1 MVSAK
6 RLKSKI
12 MKLSGLLSL
21 RSILVV
27 PFVLQII
34 VAVGLTGYFSLQ
46 NGQRAVND
54 VASQL
59 RREISNRIGERL
71 ADHSEI
77 PHLINQVNAD
87 AVRRGELKTQ
97 DLDSECYLWQQI
109 QYLDNVTW
117 LYFGAET
124 DGSFIGV
131 TRTLENVLQVVLNDS
146 TTDFY
151 GHYYTLD
158 PQGKRA
164 NLVKVN
170 LQLYNA
176 RTRPWYQSAVKANDA
191 VWSDIYPGFG
201 IPQLIVSAVFPI
213 YDSSGELLGVS
224 GVDFSLDD
232 ISRFLQSIEIG
243 KSGQAFIMENSGLLV
258 ASSTGE
264 KPYRISG
271 DGKLHRIQASE
282 SGNPLI
288 RETAQHIQQV
298 LALESFRGH
307 AQLDFRLNQQ
317 QQFVQVSAF
326 SDQRG
331 INWLTIVVVPES
343 DFMEQINANTRTTI
357 LLCLLALSIATAF
370 SILMSRWITRPILQL
385 SEASQV
391 IAESARDR
399 RTRDDF
405 KLQIKTRGIR
415 EIEALTR
422 SFNQMASQLWN
433 SFSALEQSNEELER
447 RVDHRTTALQQAK
460 EVADAAN
467 RAKSE
472 FLANMSHELRT
483 PLNAILGFAQ
493 LLLRDTS
500 LKSEH
505 RSNLEIVNRSGE
517 HLLVLINDVLEM
529 SKIEAGR
536 VVLNEQPIDLY
547 HLLASLEEM
556 LRLRAEAKGLQLV
569 FECPPDVPQS
579 VCVDEGK
586 LRQVLI
592 NLLGN
597 GIKFTETGKVTL
609 RVRSQALDDDSQI
622 QDSGSSHVILHSLIF
637 EVEDTGPGIPSSDL
651 ESIFD
656 AFVQSKVIRK
666 SQSGTGLGLAISRKF
681 VQLMGGDIQVNS
693 VVGQGT
699 VFIFRIQVTLS
710 EIVPESTVRSVP
722 AKVISLAP
730 NQPPARILVVDDEPD
745 NREVISQLLNQVGFQ
760 VREAI
765 DGQEAIA
772 ITEAWHP
779 HLILMDMRMPGM
791 DGYEATRLIKTSYNA
806 ASPVIIALT
815 ASVFEEKREAVLA
828 AGCDDFVR
836 KPFKETLVF
845 EKLAEHLGV
854 QYRYEAAELTKTYAD
869 RSTSEPENQLAAIA
883 LQVMPLTW
891 IAALHQAAIQVDS
904 ELLLQ
909 LIEAIPSPHA
919 ALAQGLRKLVERFD
933 YDAIIELTHI
943 ELTQGQPTQP
953 QHDDTY

>member
-6 RLKSKI
+6 RLKSKV

-21 RSILVV
+21 RSILVI
-27 PFVLQII
+27 PFVLQIF

-87 AVRRGELKTQ
+87 AVRRGELRTQ
-97 DLDSECYLWQQI
+97 DLASERYLWHQI

-124 DGSFIGV
+124 DGSFVGV
-131 TRTLENVLQVVLNDS
+131 TRTLEDTLQVIINDT

-158 PQGKRA
+158 QQGNRDT
-164 NLVKVN
+164 LVKVN
-170 LQLYNA
+170 LQVYNA
-176 RTRPWYQSAVKANDA
+176 RTRPWYQSAVKAKGA

-201 IPQLIVSAVFPI
+201 IPQLIVSAVFPV
-213 YDSSGELLGVS
+213 YGSSGELLGVTA
-224 GVDFSLDD
+224 VDFSLDD
-232 ISRFLQSIEIG
+232 ISQFLQSIKIG

-271 DGKLHRIQASE
+271 DGQLHRIQATESE
-282 SGNPLI
+282 NPLI

-298 LALESFRGH
+298 LSLKSFEGH
-307 AQLDFRLNQQ
+307 AQLDFTLEQQ

-326 SDQRG
+326 RDQRG
-331 INWLTIVVVPES
+331 INWLAVVVVPES

-357 LLCLLALSIATAF
+357 LLCLLALIIATAF

-385 SEASQV
+385 SEASQI
-391 IAESARDR
+391 IAESARNR

-405 KLQIKTRGIR
+405 KLQVKTRGIQ
-415 EIEALTR
+415 ELEALTR

-433 SFSALEQSNEELER
+433 SFRALEQSNEELER
-447 RVDHRTTALQQAK
+447 RVNQRTTALQQAK

-536 VVLNEQPIDLY
+536 VVLNEQTIDLY
-547 HLLASLEEM
+547 YLLASLEEM
-556 LRLRAEAKGLQLV
+556 LRLRAEAKGIQLV
-569 FECPPDVPQS
+569 FEYPPDVPQS

-609 RVRSQALDDDSQI
+609 RVRSYAVDDDRQI
-622 QDSGSSHVILHSLIF
+622 QDYSSARAILHFLAF

-681 VQLMGGDIQVNS
+681 VQLMGGDIQVHS

-699 VFIFRIQVTLS
+699 VFTFHIQVTLS
-710 EIVPESTVRSVP
+710 EIVAESVARSIS
-722 AKVISLAP
+722 AKVVGLIP
-730 NQPPARILVVDDEPD
+730 NQPSYRILVVDDQPD
-745 NREVISQLLNQVGFQ
+745 NREVISKLLSQVGFQ

-765 DGQEAIA
+765 DGQEAIE
-772 ITEAWHP
+772 ITDTWHP

-791 DGYEATRLIKTSYNA
+791 DGYEATRLIKTTCNSN
-806 ASPVIIALT
+806 PPIIIALT

-828 AGCDDFVR
+828 AGCDDFIR
-836 KPFKETLVF
+836 KTFKETLIF

-854 QYRYEAAELTKTYAD
+854 QYRYEAAEPTRPNAD
-869 RSTSEPENQLAAIA
+869 RTPSEPENQLTAIA
-883 LQVMPLTW
+883 LQVMPPAW

-904 ELLLQ
+904 ELLMQ
-909 LIEAIPSPHA
+909 LIQAIPSTHST
-919 ALAQGLRKLVERFD
+919 LAQSLRKLVEQFD
-933 YDAIIELTHI
+933 YDTIIELTNS
-943 ELTQGQPTQP
+943 
-953 QHDDTY
+953 

>member
-21 RSILVV
+21 RSILVI
-27 PFVLQII
+27 PFVLQIFI
-34 VAVGLTGYFSLQ
+34 AVGLTGYFSLR

-59 RREISNRIGERL
+59 RLEISNRIGERL

-97 DLDSECYLWQQI
+97 DLASERYLWQQI

-131 TRTLENVLQVVLNDS
+131 TRTLEDTLQVVINDP

-158 PQGKRA
+158 RQGNRA
-164 NLVKVN
+164 TLVKVN
-170 LQLYNA
+170 LQVYNA

-201 IPQLIVSAVFPI
+201 IPQLIVSAVFPV
-213 YDSSGELLGVS
+213 YDSSGELLGVN

-232 ISRFLQSIEIG
+232 ISLFLQSIQIG

-264 KPYRISG
+264 KPYQISG
-271 DGKLHRIQASE
+271 DGQLHRTQASE
-282 SGNPLI
+282 SENPLI

-298 LALESFRGH
+298 LNLESFEGH
-307 AQLDFRLNQQ
+307 AQLDFTLEQQ

-326 SDQRG
+326 RDQRG
-331 INWLTIVVVPES
+331 INWLTVVVVPES

-357 LLCLLALSIATAF
+357 LLCLLALIVATAF
-370 SILMSRWITRPILQL
+370 SILMARWITRPILQL
-385 SEASQV
+385 SEASQT
-391 IAESARDR
+391 IAESARNR
-399 RTRDDF
+399 RTRDNF

-415 EIEALTR
+415 EIEVLAR
-422 SFNQMASQLWN
+422 SFNQMAGQLWN

-447 RVDHRTTALQQAK
+447 RVDQRTTALQQAK

-493 LLLRDTS
+493 LLLRDNS
-500 LKSEH
+500 LKPEH

-536 VVLNEQPIDLY
+536 VILNEQTIDLY
-547 HLLASLEEM
+547 SLLASLEEM

-569 FECPPDVPQS
+569 FECPPEVPQS

-597 GIKFTETGKVTL
+597 GIKFTETGKVIL
-609 RVRSQALDDDSQI
+609 RVRSHALDIDIKMQN
-622 QDSGSSHVILHSLIF
+622 SGSPCAVPYSLIF
-637 EVEDTGPGIPSSDL
+637 EVEDTGPGVPPSDL

-656 AFVQSKVIRK
+656 AFVQSKIIRK

-681 VQLMGGDIQVNS
+681 VQLMGGDIQVHS
-693 VVGQGT
+693 VVGKGT
-699 VFIFRIQVTLS
+699 TFTFQIQVTLS
-710 EIVPESTVRSVP
+710 ESVAESVVRAIP
-722 AKVISLAP
+722 AKVIGLAP
-730 NQPPARILVVDDEPD
+730 NQSPYRILVVDDEPD
-745 NREVISQLLNQVGFQ
+745 NRDVISQLLNQVGFQ
-760 VREAI
+760 VQAAI
-765 DGQEAIA
+765 DGQAAIA
-772 ITEAWHP
+772 ITETWHP

-791 DGYEATRLIKTSYNA
+791 DGYEATRLIKKTCITP
-806 ASPVIIALT
+806 PVIIALT

-836 KPFKETLVF
+836 KPFKETVVF

-854 QYRYEAAELTKTYAD
+854 QYCYEDAESMQTYAD
-869 RSTSEPENQLAAIA
+869 RTVSESGNHLTSIE
-883 LQVMPLTW
+883 LQAMPPNW
-891 IAALHQAAIQVDS
+891 IAALHQAAIQVDA
-904 ELLLQ
+904 ELLMQ
-909 LIEAIPSPHA
+909 LIQAIPATHSS
-919 ALAQGLRKLVERFD
+919 LAQGLRKLVEQFD
-933 YDAIIELTHI
+933 YDTIIELTDI
-943 ELTQGQPTQP
+943 ELTDIELT
-953 QHDDTY
+953 H